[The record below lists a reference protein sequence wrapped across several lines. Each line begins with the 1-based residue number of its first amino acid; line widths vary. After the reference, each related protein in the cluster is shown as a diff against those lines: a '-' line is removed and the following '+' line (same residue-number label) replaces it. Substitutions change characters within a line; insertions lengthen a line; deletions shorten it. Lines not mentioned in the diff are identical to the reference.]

1 MKSIIENLKS
11 IFSGGPSPEVGTR
24 SERRSYVIDPGAGTK
39 GREKLPPGAQ
49 VKVLQRLARFAEK
62 ESIKLSAVF
71 EGKELRAVKH
81 QGDFQGITVYFVS
94 EPSIFGRIF
103 LEIAKDSAKEAVVT
117 AITND
122 VELEQSVLSAG
133 CNVMRLST
141 FEKVFEGG
149 LRRNGTGG
157 SRASRGPRP
166 RRKKPDQQPRMSKQ
180 GGSDTD
186 PVRDLL
192 DLVD

>member
-11 IFSGGPSPEVGTR
+11 MFSGGSPQETA
-24 SERRSYVIDPGAGTK
+24 SWNERRSYIIDPGARTK

-62 ESIKLSAVF
+62 ETVKLSAVF

-81 QGDFQGITVYFVS
+81 QGDFQGVTVYFVS
-94 EPSIFGRIF
+94 EPSAFGRNF
-103 LEIAKDSAKEAVVT
+103 LEIVQDSAKETAVTV
-117 AITND
+117 ITND
-122 VELEQSVLSAG
+122 VELEQLVLSAG
-133 CNVMRLST
+133 CGVMRLST
-141 FEKVFEGG
+141 FEKVFDGG
-149 LRRNGTGG
+149 LRRNGTAGG
-157 SRASRGPRP
+157 RASRAPRP